1 VDEAVEERAALVAES
16 RTAVR
21 VRLELVFGPSIL
33 QGHKIRFKL
42 QVLIDRLQPQNKLS
56 TYFQFTYLSF

>member
-1 VDEAVEERAALVAES
+1 MDEAVEERAALVAES

-33 QGHKIRFKL
+33 QGHKIRVKL
-42 QVLIDRLQPQNKLS
+42 QVLIDRYSLRINYQRTFNLH
-56 TYFQFTYLSF
+56 T